1 MLVNNWFLM
10 LFSCLVSFDRMTQVI
25 QTMDIE
31 SMIRILENNPLQ
43 NHAMM
48 FHLRDQVKSLIDGEV
63 DEVQERQLA
72 KMLVSLLQIFR
83 RIDIQAEAKIVA

>member
-1 MLVNNWFLM
+1 M

-43 NHAMM
+43 NSSTMQ
-48 FHLRDQVKSLIDGEV
+48 HLRDQVKSLIDGEV
-63 DEVQERQLA
+63 DEVQESQLA

-83 RIDIQAEAKIVA
+83 RIDIQAEAKILA